1 MFCVFIQ
8 LDAAVVFALR
18 RFGFKRFK
26 GLRIKATVGR
36 LNLFF
41 LRFCEIVL
49 PSTLNSSFIFSS
61 PDFTQ

>member
-18 RFGFKRFK
+18 RFGFQRFK
-26 GLRIKATVGR
+26 GFKIKATVGR

-41 LRFCEIVL
+41 LRLCPYVFNLLLGKLCH
-49 PSTLNSSFIFSS
+49 PSLI
-61 PDFTQ
+61 